1 MAILG
6 SDSDLK
12 FDPTLAPGPSLVTG
26 LRTKEQSY
34 MYEVQA
40 PL

>member
-1 MAILG
+1 MMIFYKIAILG
-6 SDSDLK
+6 SDFDLK
-12 FDPTLAPGPSLVTG
+12 FDQTLAPGPSG
-26 LRTKEQSY
+26 EQSY